1 MDLSYFKILLLF
13 VLYSCKTI
21 DWGNHQNNNH
31 KNLKGDLVGIANK
44 SFFQEKYKWFNQYY
58 FEYNVDKQVIKNLKT
73 NKNNIKIIVFI
84 GTWCDDSQKEIP
96 YFCKVLDAINFD
108 YKKLKIIAVNR
119 WKNANGLQR
128 GWHIKKV
135 PTFIVLRR
143 NKEVG
148 RIVEYPSKNS
158 TLERDL
164 LNIIKNS
171 N

>member
-1 MDLSYFKILLLF
+1 MNFPYLKILLLF

-21 DWGNHQNNNH
+21 DWNNHQNNIH
-31 KNLKGDLVGIANK
+31 KNLKGYLVGIANK
-44 SFFQEKYKWFNQYY
+44 SFFKQKYKWFNKHY
-58 FEYNVDKQVIKNLKT
+58 FEYKFDKQVIKRLKAD
-73 NKNNIKIIVFI
+73 KNNIKIIAFM

-128 GWHIKKV
+128 GWHVKKV
-135 PTFIVLRR
+135 PTFIVLKSE
-143 NKEVG
+143 KEIG
-148 RIVEYPSKNS
+148 RIVEYPNKNS
-158 TLERDL
+158 NLERDL
-164 LNIIKNS
+164 LKIIKNS